1 MSPPQSLSS
10 RRVLSMTG
18 FGAGEVA
25 LAAHTLRVELR
36 SVNHRHLDVRVRVPS
51 ELGDIG
57 NVVEDVLR
65 ARCGRGRVEAHAQWR
80 GAASNGPELDLE
92 RARSVYRL
100 LLQLRDELAP
110 EEPLPLTALLG
121 VPGVFTTRPWQREQ
135 VESSLRHA
143 TERAVDELLAMR
155 AREGEALCA
164 DLTSRLQALRAQCAA
179 IQALRPQVVEGAQK
193 RLAKRVEK
201 LLDGSGIAVDPGRLA
216 QEVAWFAEKSDVAEE
231 LTRLVSHFEEF
242 ERTLVEPA
250 DSIGRKLD
258 FIVQEIG
265 RELNTLGAK
274 ANDAEISRRV
284 VDMKAEL
291 ERIREQVQ
299 NIL

>member
-1 MSPPQSLSS
+1 
-10 RRVLSMTG
+10 MTG
-18 FGAGEVA
+18 YGAAEIA
-25 LAAHTLRVELR
+25 LASHTLRVELR
-36 SVNHRHLDVRVRVPS
+36 SVNHRHLDVRVRLPA
-51 ELGDIG
+51 ELGDLG

-80 GAASNGPELDLE
+80 GSVSGGPELDLD
-92 RARSVYRL
+92 RARAAYRML
-100 LLQLRDELAP
+100 LKLRDELTP
-110 EEPLPLTALLG
+110 GEPLPLTALFS
-121 VPGVFTTRPWQREQ
+121 VPGVFATRSWQREE
-135 VESSLRHA
+135 VESSLRRA
-143 TERAVDELLAMR
+143 AEQAVDELLAMR
-155 AREGEALCA
+155 AREGAALSA
-164 DLTSRLQALRAQCAA
+164 DLRARLGFVRTQVAT
-179 IQALRPQVVEGAQK
+179 IEALRPQVVEGAQK

-201 LLDGSGIAVDPGRLA
+201 LLDGSAIALDPARLA

-231 LTRLVSHFEEF
+231 LTRLTSHLDEF
-242 ERTLVEPA
+242 ERTLVDPS

-258 FIVQEIG
+258 FVVQEIG

-274 ANDAEISRRV
+274 ANDAETSRRV